1 MRTHLQRLP
10 EYYPLRDEDLSVV
23 NWLTRIFPVD
33 ELTQGGLQEELRNMP
48 AKQVLVI
55 DDEARIR
62 ETYGRIMLSLGFDVV
77 TASNAV
83 VAQNLLVRNKF
94 DIVLL
99 DINMAEVDGSVLF
112 EIVRAFH
119 KDLKVIVSSVYS
131 IDEQKDKIRDADGYF
146 DKSDGT
152 DVLASLVSSMSY

>member
-1 MRTHLQRLP
+1 MRTHLERLP

-23 NWLTRIFPVD
+23 NWLTRMFPID

-62 ETYGRIMLSLGFDVV
+62 EAYGRIMLSLGFDVV

-112 EIVRAFH
+112 EIMRAFH
-119 KDLKVIVSSVYS
+119 KDLKIIVSSVYS

-146 DKSDGT
+146 DKSDGA
-152 DVLASLVSSMSY
+152 DVLVSLVSSMSY